1 MKNEADPV
9 SPGCLYRAI
18 CLSCLMLL
26 DCVLLCEAL
35 RSYFMQQFKGCD
47 LMHVLLWLVSVPLCA
62 PLTVAVATQPC
73 KLANITLCRPK

>member
-1 MKNEADPV
+1 MRPTPSLSVAYT
-9 SPGCLYRAI
+9 GLWAI

-35 RSYFMQQFKGCD
+35 RSYLMQQFKGCD

-62 PLTVAVATQPC
+62 PLTAAGASQP
-73 KLANITLCRPK
+73 L